1 VSRTF
6 SGKSRGD
13 GEQEGERG
21 IATSKS
27 PFALMDF
34 KGIFKKSN
42 PYDFLL
48 TKPFGSME

>member
-21 IATSKS
+21 KATSKS
-27 PFALMDF
+27 PFRMMDF
-34 KGIFKKSN
+34 KGIFEKSN
-42 PYDFLL
+42 PYVF
-48 TKPFGSME
+48 FS